1 MGDYADAD
9 DDSNADGVDNAYND
23 DDNQGDAVSMWM
35 MQLVAEEKAARK
47 KEKISNFD
55 LKSIIGTSI
64 PSLYNNN
71 VWGEEKEKIIKS
83 QNACTIDKEGLI
95 Y

>member
-1 MGDYADAD
+1 MLMMLMLILTLTDH
-9 DDSNADGVDNAYND
+9 D
-23 DDNQGDAVSMWM
+23 DDNDNHQGDAVSMWM

-55 LKSIIGTSI
+55 LKSIIGMY
-64 PSLYNNN
+64 LYKLYGVIHNP
-71 VWGEEKEKIIKS
+71 
-83 QNACTIDKEGLI
+83 